1 MMQQYNSLPS
11 TSSAASV
18 EDGLQESVL
27 DVIGEYKDL
36 FLSRVTLS
44 EREKVRD
51 AVLLHAVNHV
61 MK

>member
-1 MMQQYNSLPS
+1 MQQYKSLPS
-11 TSSAASV
+11 TSSAAGG
-18 EDGLQESVL
+18 EDALQESVL
-27 DVIGEYKDL
+27 SVVGEYKDL